1 MYERILVPL
10 DGSAL
15 AEVALPYAEEL
26 SGRLGS
32 EVTLIFVSELVDD
45 SYQRMRQL
53 YLQNI
58 VEVTKQAAE
67 TYLPKSGKKQKI
79 QVKSVTFDGNPAE
92 QIVEYADKENVGL
105 IVMSTHGQSGITR
118 ESLGSIAN
126 KVVRATSRPVALI
139 RAKGY
144 HPDVRRNGTLTKLLL
159 TLDGSKVGEA
169 GIPYAVELASRLGAK
184 VVLLR
189 VLGMSYGTFSSTGE
203 AFVAY
208 YSEEQMEADKALAK
222 DYLENIAGQL
232 KQKGVTVETQ
242 VKFGNAAEEIISL
255 AGEIHADLVIMST
268 HGRSGIGR
276 WVFGS
281 VAEKVLYEGYTPLM
295 LVRARTAKA

>member
-45 SYQRMRQL
+45 SYQRMRHL

-58 VEVTKQAAE
+58 VEVTKKAAE
-67 TYLPKSGKKQKI
+67 AYLPKSGKKQTI
-79 QVKSVTFDGNPAE
+79 QVNSVAFDGNPAE
-92 QIVEYADKENVGL
+92 QIIEYANKQDIGL
-105 IVMSTHGQSGITR
+105 IIMSTHGQSGITR
-118 ESLGSIAN
+118 GALGSVAN
-126 KVVRATSRPVALI
+126 KVVRATTQPVALI

-144 HPDVRRNGTLTKLLL
+144 HPDMRQKGTLTKLLL
-159 TLDGSKVGEA
+159 TLDGSKVSEA
-169 GIPYAVELASRLGAK
+169 SIPYAVELASRLGTK

-189 VLGMSYGTFSSTGE
+189 VLEMSYGAFSSAGE

-208 YSEEQMEADKALAK
+208 YSEDQMEADKALGK
-222 DYLENIAGQL
+222 DYLETIAGKL

-242 VKFGNAAEEIISL
+242 VRFGDAAEEIISL
-255 AGEIHADLVIMST
+255 ASEIHADLVVMST

-295 LVRARTAKA
+295 LVREDKA

>member
-53 YLQNI
+53 YLKNM
-58 VEVTKQAAE
+58 VEVTKKAAE
-67 TYLPKSGKKQKI
+67 TYLPKSGKKKTI
-79 QVKSVTFDGNPAE
+79 QVNSVTFDGNPAE
-92 QIVEYADKENVGL
+92 QIVEYAKKEDIGL
-105 IVMSTHGQSGITR
+105 IIMSTHGQSGITR
-118 ESLGSIAN
+118 GALGSIAN
-126 KVVRATSRPVALI
+126 KVVRATTGPVALI

-144 HPDVRRNGTLTKLLL
+144 HPDMRRKEILSKLLL
-159 TLDGSKVGEA
+159 SLDGSKVSEA
-169 GIPYAVELASRLGAK
+169 SIPYAVELASRLGAQ

-189 VLGMSYGTFSSTGE
+189 VLGMSYGAFSSTGE

-232 KQKGVTVETQ
+232 KQKGMAVETH
-242 VKFGNAAEEIISL
+242 VKFGDAAEEIISV
-255 AGEIHADLVIMST
+255 ASEIHADLVVMST

-295 LVRARTAKA
+295 LVREKKE

>member
-58 VEVTKQAAE
+58 VEVTKKAAE
-67 TYLPKSGKKQKI
+67 AYLPKSDKKQTI
-79 QVKSVTFDGNPAE
+79 RVNSVAFDGNPAE
-92 QIVEYADKENVGL
+92 QIIEYANKQDIGL
-105 IVMSTHGQSGITR
+105 IIMSTHGQSGITR
-118 ESLGSIAN
+118 GALGSVAN
-126 KVVRATSRPVALI
+126 KVVRATTRQVALI
-139 RAKGY
+139 RAKSY
-144 HPDVRRNGTLTKLLL
+144 HPDMRQKGILTKLLL
-159 TLDGSKVGEA
+159 TLDGSKVSEA
-169 GIPYAVELASRLGAK
+169 SIPYAVELASRLGTK

-189 VLGMSYGTFSSTGE
+189 VLGMSYGAFSSAGE
-203 AFVAY
+203 AFVGY
-208 YSEEQMEADKALAK
+208 YSEDQMEADKALGK
-222 DYLENIAGQL
+222 DYLETIAGKL

-242 VKFGNAAEEIISL
+242 VRFGDAAEEIISL
-255 AGEIHADLVIMST
+255 ASEIHADLVVMST

-281 VAEKVLYEGYTPLM
+281 ITEKVLYEGYTPL
-295 LVRARTAKA
+295 LLISAGKE

>member
-32 EVTLIFVSELVDD
+32 KVTLIFVSELVND

-58 VEVTKQAAE
+58 VEVTKKAAE
-67 TYLPKSGKKQKI
+67 AYLPKSDKKQTI
-79 QVKSVTFDGNPAE
+79 QVNSVAFDGNPAE
-92 QIVEYADKENVGL
+92 QIVEYANKEDIGL
-105 IVMSTHGQSGITR
+105 IIMSTHGQSGITR
-118 ESLGSIAN
+118 GALGSIAN
-126 KVVRATSRPVALI
+126 KVVRATTRPVALI

-144 HPDVRRNGTLTKLLL
+144 RTDMRRTGILTKLLM
-159 TLDGSKVGEA
+159 TLDGSKLSEA
-169 GIPYAVELASRLGAK
+169 SIPYAAELASRLGAN

-189 VLGMSYGTFSSTGE
+189 VMGMSYGAFSSTGE
-203 AFVAY
+203 AFIAY
-208 YSEEQMEADKALAK
+208 YSEEQMEADRTLAK
-222 DYLENIAGQL
+222 NYLESIAGQL
-232 KQKGVTVETQ
+232 KQRGVNVETQ
-242 VKFGNAAEEIISL
+242 VRFGDAAEEIISL
-255 AGEIHADLVIMST
+255 ASDIHADLVVMST

-295 LVRARTAKA
+295 LVTEGKE